1 MSLDAT
7 KSRIYCDSTDCAQ
20 DTPFPILMNSA
31 SAEAPVQNG
40 TKSSAAGWVFVA
52 GTYEVR
58 HYCPDCGS
66 KVLSSRAA

>member
-7 KSRIYCDSTDCAQ
+7 KSRIFCDNRDCAE
-20 DTPFPILMNSA
+20 DTPFPIVMSHGQTGIP
-31 SAEAPVQNG
+31 STSG

-66 KVLSSRAA
+66 KLLSGRAA

>member
-7 KSRIYCDSTDCAQ
+7 KSRIYCDSSDCAEG
-20 DTPFPILMNSA
+20 TPFPIVMNSTP
-31 SAEAPVQNG
+31 SETPMQSG

-58 HYCPDCGS
+58 HYCPDCGA